1 MPVVIIDQAHWAQ
14 LEQVQRHVNNT
25 VRYIENIRQFGSAD
39 VWEIADREGD
49 CKDIALA
56 KRKRLLELGWPP
68 ESLRMALAYTETGEM
83 HAVLTV
89 DVTTTE
95 GRRGTYVLD
104 NRFAQV
110 EPWQVMSEY
119 GYRWVE
125 RAGPNHNAWTYIGNP
140 LTLRM
145 AAAAAAATT
154 SVSLTPMASAS
165 ITPAT
170 LAAAMTAGAASGQ
183 NTEAPTGAAAA
194 EALDPQGQDRSS
206 WTPVSV
212 SISVSEPVLPASP
225 IVLATDDTAP
235 VVYWQARHSS

>member
-1 MPVVIIDQAHWAQ
+1 MPVVIIDQAHWNQ
-14 LEQVQRHVNNT
+14 LEQVQSYVNNK
-25 VRYIENIRQFGSAD
+25 VRYTENASQFGLAD

-49 CKDIALA
+49 CKDMALA

-68 ESLRMALAYTETGEM
+68 ESLRMALAYTERGEM

-89 DVTTTE
+89 DVTTQS

-104 NRFAQV
+104 NRFDHV
-110 EPWQVMSEY
+110 EPWQVVSEY

-125 RAGPNHNAWTYIGNP
+125 RAGPTQYAWTYIGNP
-140 LTLRM
+140 MTLRI

-170 LAAAMTAGAASGQ
+170 LAAAMTASAASGGAS
-183 NTEAPTGAAAA
+183 APSVGAAASVA
-194 EALDPQGQDRSS
+194 PSTAPDGVDHSN

-212 SISVSEPVLPASP
+212 SLSVMVPMTP
-225 IVLATDDTAP
+225 ITLANDDLGP

>member
-1 MPVVIIDQAHWAQ
+1 MPVVIIDHAHWAQ
-14 LEQVQRHVNNT
+14 LEQVQSYVNNK
-25 VRYIENIRQFGSAD
+25 VRYTENVRQFGMAD

-68 ESLRMALAYTETGEM
+68 ESLRMALAYTERGEM

-89 DVTTTE
+89 DVSTAE

-104 NRFAQV
+104 NRFDHV
-110 EPWQVMSEY
+110 EPWQVVSQY

-125 RAGPNHNAWTYIGNP
+125 RAGPSQYAWTYIGNP
-140 LTLRM
+140 MTLRI

-154 SVSLTPMASAS
+154 SASLTPMASAS

-170 LAAAMTAGAASGQ
+170 LAAAMTASAASGRPA
-183 NTEAPTGAAAA
+183 APPVVAETAAAPSA
-194 EALDPQGQDRSS
+194 ASDVIDRSD
-206 WTPVSV
+206 WTPV
-212 SISVSEPVLPASP
+212 SISVSAVVAMTP
-225 IVLATDDTAP
+225 IALAMDDPAP
-235 VVYWQARHSS
+235 VIYWQARHSS

>member
-14 LEQVQRHVNNT
+14 LEQVQSYVNNK
-25 VRYIENIRQFGSAD
+25 VRYIENMRQFGSAD

-68 ESLRMALAYTETGEM
+68 ESLRMALAFTETGEM

-89 DVTTTE
+89 DVTTE
-95 GRRGTYVLD
+95 SGRRGTYVLD
-104 NRFAQV
+104 NRFARV
-110 EPWQVMSEY
+110 EPWQLVSEY

-125 RAGPNHNAWTYIGNP
+125 RAGPSQYAWTYIGNP
-140 LTLRM
+140 MTLRM
-145 AAAAAAATT
+145 AAAAAAVTT

-170 LAAAMTAGAASGQ
+170 LAAAITAGAASGQ
-183 NTEAPTGAAAA
+183 PSAPSVSAASVDEPSTAG
-194 EALDPQGQDRSS
+194 ELLDRSN
-206 WTPVSV
+206 WTPV
-212 SISVSEPVLPASP
+212 SISVSAVIAVTP
-225 IVLATDDTAP
+225 IALAIDDPAP

>member
-1 MPVVIIDQAHWAQ
+1 MPVVIVDQAHWAQ
-14 LEQVQRHVNNT
+14 LEQVQRHVNNS

-89 DVTTTE
+89 DVTTVE
-95 GRRGTYVLD
+95 GQRGTYVLD
-104 NRFAQV
+104 NRFAEV
-110 EPWQVMSEY
+110 EPWQVMTRY
-119 GYRWVE
+119 GYRWLE
-125 RAGPNHNAWTYIGNP
+125 RAGPSQYAWTYIGKP
-140 LTLRM
+140 MTLQM
-145 AAAAAAATT
+145 AAVAAAVTT

-183 NTEAPTGAAAA
+183 TTAPPVSAAAA
-194 EALDPQGQDRSS
+194 DTSGAQMLDRSN
-206 WTPVSV
+206 WTPVSI
-212 SISVSEPVLPASP
+212 SISVAAPMLPMAP
-225 IVLATDDTAP
+225 IVLATDDPAP
-235 VVYWQARHSS
+235 VVYWQAKHSS

>member
-14 LEQVQRHVNNT
+14 LEQVQSYVNNK
-25 VRYIENIRQFGSAD
+25 VRYIENMRQFGSAD

-68 ESLRMALAYTETGEM
+68 ESLRMALAFTETGEM

-89 DVTTTE
+89 DVTTE
-95 GRRGTYVLD
+95 SGRRGTYVLD
-104 NRFAQV
+104 NRFARV
-110 EPWQVMSEY
+110 EPWQLVSEY

-125 RAGPNHNAWTYIGNP
+125 RAGPSQYAWTYIGNP
-140 LTLRM
+140 MTLRM
-145 AAAAAAATT
+145 AAAAAAVTT

-170 LAAAMTAGAASGQ
+170 LAAAITAGAASGQ
-183 NTEAPTGAAAA
+183 PSAPSVSAASVDAPSTA
-194 EALDPQGQDRSS
+194 GELLDRSN
-206 WTPVSV
+206 WTPV
-212 SISVSEPVLPASP
+212 SISVSAVIAVTP
-225 IVLATDDTAP
+225 IALAIDDPAP

>member
-14 LEQVQRHVNNT
+14 LEQVQSYVNNK
-25 VRYIENIRQFGSAD
+25 VRYTEDSRRFGMVD

-56 KRKRLLELGWPP
+56 KRQRLLELGWPP
-68 ESLRMALAYTETGEM
+68 ESLRMALAYTERGEM

-89 DVTTTE
+89 DVLSPG

-104 NRFAQV
+104 NRFVDV
-110 EPWQVMSEY
+110 EPWQMVSQY

-125 RAGPNHNAWTYIGNP
+125 RAGPTQYAWTYIGNP
-140 LTLRM
+140 MTLRM
-145 AAAAAAATT
+145 AVAAAAVTT
-154 SVSLTPMASAS
+154 SVSLSPMASAS

-170 LAAAMTAGAASGQ
+170 LAAAMTASAASGQ
-183 NTEAPTGAAAA
+183 TIAPSVSAAAA
-194 EALDPQGQDRSS
+194 KAPSMASDVLDRST

-212 SISVSEPVLPASP
+212 SFSAMVPMTP
-225 IVLATDDTAP
+225 IVLANDDPAP